1 MEHLLSI
8 FGFLSVVVRGAVL
21 IFEALTIGGAV
32 FLSFVAPPLSLECE
46 AVHRSLRRWLAWSAV
61 ALAIAQAASISNDLL
76 ALVGS
81 TGMSLREAAG
91 ADFVYAGGL
100 AIVAAAVISALC
112 FSGRPLSREK
122 LLIPAAFILL
132 ASVMTSHAVARL
144 DHRVPLALLT
154 ALHQCATA
162 AWIGGLPYLWLTL
175 RRASDAGYARQASR
189 RFSKLAM
196 GCVAVLA
203 ASGLTLGVAYIGSW
217 ATVYGTSYGAMV
229 TTKALLLVLLL
240 ALGALNYGIVRD
252 MRPSEAKGMRR
263 LHKFAEAEIGIGL
276 TVILAA
282 ASLTSLPPAADF
294 VMFQVPGSKII
305 ARMTPQS
312 PRLKTPSV
320 QDMSTAV
327 AESDTTSPILD
338 PWYNSDIPGVTDPPP
353 RDPNAIAWSEY
364 NHHWAG
370 LVVLLMGLLA
380 LAARIKTF
388 SWTKHWP
395 LMFLGLAAFLFFRA
409 DPENWPLGP
418 HGFWQSFAD
427 PEVLQHRIVVL
438 LISAFAISEWRVQ
451 TLRARSQFA
460 RLIFPAICAAGS
472 ALLLTHSHS
481 LGNVTEEFLAELSH
495 LPIAILGV
503 AAGWSRWLEIRLPG
517 DDRLRPLLSRVWP
530 VCFALIGAILL
541 NYREG

>member
-8 FGFLSVVVRGAVL
+8 FGFLSVVLRGAVL
-21 IFEALTIGGAV
+21 IFEALTIGGVV
-32 FLSFVAPPLSLECE
+32 FLGFVAHALNADSE
-46 AVHRSLRRWLAWSAV
+46 AVHRSLRRWLAWFAV
-61 ALAIAQAASISNDLL
+61 ALAIAQAASIFNDLL

-100 AIVAAAVISALC
+100 ATAAAAFISALC
-112 FSGRPLSREK
+112 FSGRPLSRVK
-122 LLIPAAFILL
+122 LLIPTAFILL

-175 RRASDAGYARQASR
+175 RNATDPEFAQRTSR
-189 RFSKLAM
+189 RFSMLAM
-196 GCVAVLA
+196 ACVVLLA
-203 ASGLTLGVAYIGSW
+203 SSGLTLGVAYIGSW
-217 ATVYGTSYGAMV
+217 KSFYGTSYGAMV
-229 TTKALLLVLLL
+229 TTKVMLFILLL

-252 MRPSEAKGMRR
+252 MRPGEAKGMRR

-294 VMFQVPGSKII
+294 VMFRVPASQII
-305 ARMTPQS
+305 ARMTPQW

-320 QDMSTAV
+320 RDMSAAV
-327 AESDTTSPILD
+327 AESDTISPILD
-338 PWYNSDIPGVTDPPP
+338 PWYSSDIPGVADPPP

-380 LAARIKTF
+380 MAARTKSF

-395 LMFLGLAAFLFFRA
+395 LMFLGLAAFLFLRA

-427 PEVLQHRIVVL
+427 PEVLQHRIVML

-451 TLRARSQFA
+451 TMRAGSQIA

-481 LGNVTEEFLAELSH
+481 LGNVTQEFLAELSH

-517 DDRLRPLLSRVWP
+517 DDRLRPLLSRLWP
-530 VCFALIGAILL
+530 VCFVLIGAILL